1 MFGKL
6 APLAVYSNIFLVML
20 GLGVIGP
27 NLTDIRR
34 DFDVSYGAI
43 SWGVSAFAF
52 ARFVTNLPAGIAAGR
67 LPRVPLLMAGT
78 FCVAAG
84 GAAAALSNGLELFL
98 VSRALQGV
106 GSSIS
111 TTVGLTM
118 VLDSAAPDRRGRASG
133 TFHSALGGGALF
145 GPGFG
150 ALLAEFGGWRAA
162 LGGTAVAATVSFA
175 LLALVLRYPAASPVA
190 APGSPEQAETVA
202 ARRPSILALVFGA
215 GLAAYAAAFAIF
227 FVRGGVQ
234 QTVVPLMGREEMGL
248 SVASLSV
255 LLMVSAA
262 LSTVLGPFVGGL
274 SDRLGRERVLL
285 PGLVLLGA
293 STMLLTM
300 ANSTPL
306 FVSGVLLTSLAGTT
320 FSIPSSMIVDAVG
333 ASQRAAAI
341 GVYRVVGDAA
351 FTVAPFASG
360 FLVDGYGFAAAG
372 AASTAV
378 IVAALAVGRAAASS
392 QNRAVYSS
400 EPADEP
406 ASAT

>member
-274 SDRLGRERVLL
+274 SDRFGRERVLL

>member
-162 LGGTAVAATVSFA
+162 LGGAAVAAPVSLA
-175 LLALVLRYPAASPVA
+175 PLPLLPRHPAPSPVA
-190 APGSPEQAETVA
+190 APGFPGQAGEVA

-392 QNRAVYSS
+392 QDRAVYSS